1 MKKISS
7 LIILLAVCFNSF
19 GQDIKKYIL
28 IENTDGKLSYFKLI
42 TMNDGSEKYID
53 IVYVTKS
60 YLYLNEQSVMKK
72 IKVSEIDLSR
82 ISKNYFTEEDI
93 SINQSLNNFSKQ
105 AKIGLAIQLISPAIP
120 LILKTEIGLYS
131 ALGLSIIG
139 ATIHILAFNHLT
151 TFAMINQAVD
161 Y

>member
-1 MKKISS
+1 
-7 LIILLAVCFNSF
+7 
-19 GQDIKKYIL
+19 
-28 IENTDGKLSYFKLI
+28 
-42 TMNDGSEKYID
+42 MNDGSEKYID

-82 ISKNYFTEEDI
+82 ISKNYFTGEDI